1 MNQPFCK
8 HLRSKEMYVVE
19 RPEDVLE
26 REEDNTVSAC
36 HFWCNR
42 TLTVAGP
49 DDRPAG
55 RNICNASRR
64 CFES

>member
-1 MNQPFCK
+1 M
-8 HLRSKEMYVVE
+8 VE